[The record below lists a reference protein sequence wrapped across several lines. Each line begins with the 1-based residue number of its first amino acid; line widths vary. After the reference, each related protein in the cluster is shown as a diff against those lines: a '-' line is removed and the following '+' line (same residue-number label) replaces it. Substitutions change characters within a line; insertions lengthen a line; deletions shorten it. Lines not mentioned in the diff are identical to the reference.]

1 MIGVLPSHPRLTC
14 SIHDILFREKVMPSK
29 VLCIIALLAAGAAQ
43 AQIFTLSR
51 DQIIEY
57 TAKNPFE
64 RFSDGRPKV
73 PDALLEKFKA
83 MSVEEV
89 WTILDRVGYKNQ
101 YEGHWQ
107 ILHPEK
113 KLIGRAVTA
122 QFMPFRPDVN
132 EVLETRAK
140 ARGGRNSN
148 QYVLDMLGPG
158 DVIVVDLFGKEE
170 GGTFVGDNLATY
182 VAQTTKA
189 GMVIDG
195 SVRDLEGIFPIDMA
209 AYFRGVHPTPIDN
222 VMLTGINVPIRIGG
236 ATVLPGDVVFGD
248 REGVYFIPPHLV
260 EQIVKNADEIHIHDE
275 WTQMMMKTGK
285 YKSSE
290 IYPSPKDP
298 ALKKQY
304 EDYKKKRMSE
314 AQQ

>member
-1 MIGVLPSHPRLTC
+1 MR
-14 SIHDILFREKVMPSK
+14 SK
-29 VLCIIALLAAGAAQ
+29 VIWTVLVLAAGAAP
-43 AQIFTLSR
+43 AQIFTLTR

-64 RFSDGRPKV
+64 RFADGRPKV

-89 WTILDRVGYKNQ
+89 WSILDRVGYKNQ

-107 ILHPEK
+107 ILHPER

-122 QFMPFRPDVN
+122 QFMPFRPDLN
-132 EVLETRAK
+132 DVLENRAK
-140 ARGGRNSN
+140 ARGERNNN
-148 QYVLDMLGPG
+148 QHVIDMLGPG

-170 GGTFVGDNLATY
+170 NGTFVGDNLATY
-182 VAQTTKA
+182 IYQATKT

-195 SVRDLEGIFPIDMA
+195 SVRDLEGIFPIEMA
-209 AYFRGVHPTPIDN
+209 AYFRGSHPTPIGD

-236 ATVLPGDVVFGD
+236 STVLPGDLVFGD
-248 REGVYFIPPHLV
+248 REGVYFVPPHLV
-260 EQIVKNADEIHIHDE
+260 EQIVKNADEVHIHDE
-275 WTQMMMKTGK
+275 WTQMMIKTGN

-298 ALKKQY
+298 ELKKQY
-304 EDYKKKRMSE
+304 EEFKKKRME
-314 AQQ
+314 QLQR

>member
-1 MIGVLPSHPRLTC
+1 ML
-14 SIHDILFREKVMPSK
+14 SK
-29 VLCIIALLAAGAAQ
+29 VLGSIALLAAGCTQ

-51 DQIIEY
+51 DQITEY

-64 RFSDGRPKV
+64 RFADGRPKV

-89 WTILDRVGYKNQ
+89 WTILERVGYKNQ

-107 ILHPEK
+107 ILHPER

-132 EVLETRAK
+132 DVLESKAK
-140 ARGGRNSN
+140 ARGARNNN

-182 VAQTTKA
+182 VYEATRT

-195 SVRDLEGIFPIDMA
+195 SIRDLEGIFPIQMA
-209 AYFRGVHPTPIDN
+209 AYFRGVHPTPIEN

-236 ATVLPGDVVFGD
+236 ATVMPGDVVFGD
-248 REGVYFIPPHLV
+248 REGVYFVPPHLV
-260 EQIVKNADEIHIHDE
+260 EQIVKNADELHIHDE

-298 ALKKQY
+298 ELKKQY
-304 EDYKKKRMSE
+304 EEFKRKRME
-314 AQQ
+314 QR

>member
-1 MIGVLPSHPRLTC
+1 MRSN
-14 SIHDILFREKVMPSK
+14 LFC
-29 VLCIIALLAAGAAQ
+29 LLALLSAGAAP

-64 RFSDGRPKV
+64 RFPDGRPKV
-73 PDALLEKFKA
+73 PDALLDKFKG

-89 WTILDRVGYKNQ
+89 WSILDRVGYKNQ
-101 YEGHWQ
+101 YEGHWK
-107 ILHPEK
+107 ILHPEM

-132 EVLETRAK
+132 EVLEAKAK
-140 ARGGRNSN
+140 ARGGHNGN
-148 QYVLDMLGPG
+148 QHVLDMLGPG

-170 GGTFVGDNLATY
+170 NGTFVGDNLATY
-182 VAQTTKA
+182 VHQATGT

-195 SVRDLEGIFPIDMA
+195 SVRDLEGIFPIQMA
-209 AYFRGVHPTPIDN
+209 AYFRGVHPTPIGD

-236 ATVLPGDVVFGD
+236 ATVMPGDVVFGD
-248 REGVYFIPPHLV
+248 REGVYFVPPHLV
-260 EQIVKNADEIHIHDE
+260 EQIVKNADEVHIHDE
-275 WTQMMMKTGK
+275 WTQMMIKTGK

-298 ALKKQY
+298 ELKRQY
-304 EDYKKKRMSE
+304 EEYKKKRMSE
-314 AQQ
+314 H

>member
-1 MIGVLPSHPRLTC
+1 MMGRLSVLLLLVFALRAQVFSL
-14 SIHDILFREKVMPSK
+14 SK
-29 VLCIIALLAAGAAQ
+29 EQMLK
-43 AQIFTLSR
+43 
-51 DQIIEY
+51 Y
-57 TAKNPFE
+57 TAENPYE
-64 RFSDGRPKV
+64 RFPDGRPKV
-73 PDALLEKFKA
+73 PDALLEKFKG

-89 WTILDRVGYKNQ
+89 WSILDRVGYKNQ
-101 YEGHWQ
+101 YEGHWR

-122 QFMPFRPDVN
+122 QFLPFRPDVE
-132 EVLETRAK
+132 EVLDSKAK
-140 ARGGRNSN
+140 ARGGRNNN
-148 QYVLDMLGPG
+148 QYVIDMLGPG

-182 VAQTTKA
+182 IYQATKT

-195 SVRDLEGIFPIDMA
+195 SVRDLEGIYPIEMA
-209 AYFRGVHPTPIDN
+209 AYFRGVHPTPIEG
-222 VMLTGINVPIRIGG
+222 VMLTGINVPIRIGA

-248 REGVYFIPPHLV
+248 REGVYFVPPQLV

-304 EDYKKKRMSE
+304 EEFKRKRME
-314 AQQ
+314 QR